1 MRIPINLAT
10 EPFRRNRQMFVGS
23 AFAGVLLIVTLVVL
37 VSLSSTERREKR
49 ETQTVINR
57 VNRELKSIGTE
68 QAKLDAQIRQ
78 PGNEVALDRIVL
90 LNELIRL
97 KATSWTKIFSDLE
110 KVVPENVRI
119 LAIRPS
125 INSRDEVFLDMQV
138 AADAPEQVIAFILK
152 LEGSDIFGSTAIS
165 VITPP
170 SQTDAFY
177 RYRLTVSY
185 AQKL

>member
-1 MRIPINLAT
+1 MRIPLNLAH
-10 EPFRRNRQMFVGS
+10 EPFRHNRRMLVGS
-23 AFAGVLLIVTLVVL
+23 AFAALLLVASL
-37 VSLSSTERREKR
+37 AYLISLSAATRRETR
-49 ETQTVINR
+49 NTQAILNR
-57 VNRELKSIGTE
+57 VNRQLGAVRSE
-68 QAKLDAQIRQ
+68 QAKLDAQMRR

-90 LNELIRL
+90 LNQLIKL

-110 KVVPENVRI
+110 KIVPPNVRI
-119 LAIRPS
+119 LSIRPS

-138 AADAPEQVIAFILK
+138 AADGPEQVIAFIVK
-152 LEGSDIFGSTAIS
+152 LEGSDVFGSTAIS

-177 RYRLTVSY
+177 RYRLSVNY

>member
-1 MRIPINLAT
+1 MRVPINLAS
-10 EPFRRNRQMFVGS
+10 EPFRRDRQVYVGS
-23 AFAGVLLIVTLVVL
+23 AFAGLALVAALIVL
-37 VSLSSTERREKR
+37 VSLSSTERREKH
-49 ETQTVINR
+49 ETQASLDR
-57 VNRELKSIGTE
+57 VNRELKSLRGE
-68 QAKLDAQIRQ
+68 QVKLDAQMRQ

-90 LNELIRL
+90 LNELIKL
-97 KATSWTKIFSDLE
+97 KSTSWTKIFSDLE

-119 LAIRPS
+119 LSIRPS

-152 LEGSDIFGSTAIS
+152 LEGSDVFGSTAIS

-177 RYRLTVSY
+177 RYRLSVNY

>member
-1 MRIPINLAT
+1 MRIPINLASV
-10 EPFRRNRQMFVGS
+10 PFQRNRQMFVGS
-23 AFAGVLLIVTLVVL
+23 AFAGVLLVVTLVIL

-49 ETQTVINR
+49 ETQVILNR
-57 VNRELKSIGTE
+57 VNRELNSLRSE
-68 QAKLDAQIRQ
+68 QIKLDAQMRQ

-119 LAIRPS
+119 LSIRPS

-138 AADAPEQVIAFILK
+138 AADMPEQVIAFIRK
-152 LEGSDIFGSTAIS
+152 LEGSEVFGSTAIS
-165 VITPP
+165 GVTPP
-170 SQTDAFY
+170 SQTDSFY
-177 RYRLTVSY
+177 RYRLSVNY

>member
-1 MRIPINLAT
+1 MRIPINLSR
-10 EPFRRNRQMFVGS
+10 EPFRHNRRMLVGS
-23 AFAGVLLIVTLVVL
+23 AVASLLLIASLFYL
-37 VSLSSTERREKR
+37 MSLSAMERRETR
-49 ETQTVINR
+49 DTQTVLNR
-57 VNRELKSIGTE
+57 VNRQLAAIRTE
-68 QAKLDAQIRQ
+68 QAKLDTQMRR

-110 KVVPENVRI
+110 KVVPNNVRI
-119 LAIRPS
+119 LSIRPS

-138 AADAPEQVIAFILK
+138 AADGPEQVIAFILK
-152 LEGSDIFGSTAIS
+152 LEGSDVFGSTAIS

-177 RYRLTVSY
+177 RYRLSVNY

>member
-1 MRIPINLAT
+1 MRIPINLASV
-10 EPFRRNRQMFVGS
+10 PFRRNRQMFVGS
-23 AFAGVLLIVTLVVL
+23 AFATLLLLVTLVVL

-49 ETQTVINR
+49 ETQAILDR
-57 VNRELKSIGTE
+57 VNRQLNTLRTE
-68 QAKLDAQIRQ
+68 QTKLDSQMRQ

-97 KATSWTKIFSDLE
+97 KATSWTRIFSDLG
-110 KVVPENVRI
+110 KVTQENVRV
-119 LAIRPS
+119 LSIRPS

-138 AADAPEQVIAFILK
+138 AADAPEQVITFIRN

-165 VITPP
+165 GITPP

-177 RYRLTVSY
+177 RYRLSVNY

>member
-1 MRIPINLAT
+1 MKIPINLASV
-10 EPFRRNRQMFVGS
+10 PFRRNRQMFVGS
-23 AFAGVLLIVTLVVL
+23 AFGTLLLLVTLVVL

-49 ETQTVINR
+49 ETQVILNR
-57 VNRELKSIGTE
+57 VNRQLNSLRSE
-68 QAKLDAQIRQ
+68 QTKLDAQMRQ

-97 KATSWTKIFSDLE
+97 KATSWTRIFSDLG
-110 KVVPENVRI
+110 KVTPENVRV
-119 LAIRPS
+119 LSIRPS

-138 AADAPEQVIAFILK
+138 AADAPEQVITFIRN

-165 VITPP
+165 GITPP

-177 RYRLTVSY
+177 RYRLSVNY